1 MNRAQELISLAETG
15 GGDVWDNNVKQAIQ
29 KVAAD
34 GKITYNQVVS
44 IATNFEGG
52 GTRGFRSDVISSV
65 MNLAKGLGLTVV
77 YV

>member
-34 GKITYNQVVS
+34 GKIT
-44 IATNFEGG
+44 I
-52 GTRGFRSDVISSV
+52 
-65 MNLAKGLGLTVV
+65 L
-77 YV
+77 